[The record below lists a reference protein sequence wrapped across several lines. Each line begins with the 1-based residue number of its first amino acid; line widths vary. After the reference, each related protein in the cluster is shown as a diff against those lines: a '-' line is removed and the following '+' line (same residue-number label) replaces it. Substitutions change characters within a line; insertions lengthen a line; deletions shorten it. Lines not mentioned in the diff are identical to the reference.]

1 MPCHYGML
9 SWRFYFKGPRKR
21 RLVRGAVPTIFAHKP
36 LAGKRTVIEKLEKK
50 RLVSEALKDA
60 EARERAEALKKAQEL
75 EKAEALKKQIEEVKR
90 IEALKQIE
98 AQKKHSCRSK
108 YVQATNKSRS
118 FGTQTKNSTTS
129 YHIESICKTFGIPE
143 LKAAIINLIQQHA
156 SKKMILSPFLEEGN
170 TTSRTTLGIQS
181 NRMDLE
187 KENDLSL
194 NIKKKKQKDSMV
206 NFTSLLPEG
215 VRNMKELN
223 RDMFTVNTVF
233 PCIKCRSISCE
244 KILSI
249 FRRKLLKR
257 PNFKRIRKGQDGDER
272 SKIILLC
279 PYITSLDE
287 FTTSQK
293 TILDEEGALFTTH
306 EIELT
311 YKDFNLE
318 EILKKV
324 LPEDSEE
331 LVSSFETV

>member
-1 MPCHYGML
+1 M
-9 SWRFYFKGPRKR
+9 RK
-21 RLVRGAVPTIFAHKP
+21 AE
-36 LAGKRTVIEKLEKK
+36 EKDKK
-50 RLVSEALKDA
+50 TKCDCCLSEAVNKNVHA
-60 EARERAEALKKAQEL
+60 CTRHVCTQTGVFVRVKACQFNP
-75 EKAEALKKQIEEVKR
+75 Q
-90 IEALKQIE
+90 
-98 AQKKHSCRSK
+98 HSCK

-170 TTSRTTLGIQS
+170 TTSRTTPGIQS

-215 VRNMKELN
+215 VQNMKELN

-279 PYITSLDE
+279 PDITSLDE

-331 LVSSFETV
+331 LVSSFETVGHIAHVNLKENLLDFKHLIGYYTMHIATDILEDIEPRIEKFI